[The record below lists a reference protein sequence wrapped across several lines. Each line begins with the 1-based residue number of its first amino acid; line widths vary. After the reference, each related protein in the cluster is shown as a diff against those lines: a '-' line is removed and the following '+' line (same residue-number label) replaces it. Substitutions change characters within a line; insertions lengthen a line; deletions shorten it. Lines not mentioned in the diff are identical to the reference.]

1 MKGYFKNIENNAF
14 IEIKTIMPLI
24 KSARNEHKAT
34 TGKPITTVGYSYI
47 LLLEPILEINEQGDI
62 TLTLKWEDEKEKK
75 SQTITI
81 KQEESNLIPDSY
93 IYYFLSN
100 SHKCRKLFYINQ
112 EFKSRKEF
120 KHQYKLQ
127 GKNRERQKEIAFSK
141 VPYRRYGKEHY
152 KGKLTPYGKR
162 CHKNKLARTECLMK
176 LLEDMSESEKF
187 FATRLKDMLDLIDKN
202 TKETMSAYSNIRS
215 SR

>member
-14 IEIKTIMPLI
+14 IEIKTIVPLI
-24 KSARNEHKAT
+24 KSARKDHKAT
-34 TGKPITTVGYSYI
+34 TGKPITAVGYSYI
-47 LLLEPILEINEQGDI
+47 LLLEPTMEINEQGEI
-62 TLTLKWEDEKEKK
+62 TVTLKWEDEKEQK

-81 KQEESNLIPDSY
+81 KQEESNLIPGSY

-141 VPYRRYGKEHY
+141 SPYRRYGKEHY

-162 CHKNKLARTECLMK
+162 CQKNKLARTECLMK
-176 LLEDMSESEKF
+176 LFEDISETENSL
-187 FATRLKDMLDLIDKN
+187 ATRMRGMLDKIDKN
-202 TKETMSAYSNIRS
+202 IKEAKSTYSKMRDGK
-215 SR
+215 

>member
-14 IEIKTIMPLI
+14 IEIKTIVPLI
-24 KSARNEHKAT
+24 KAARKEHKAT

-100 SHKCRKLFYINQ
+100 SYKCRKLFYINQ

-120 KHQYKLQ
+120 KHKYKLQ

-141 VPYRRYGKEHY
+141 VPYRRYGKKHY

-162 CHKNKLARTECLMK
+162 CQKNKLARTECLMN

-202 TKETMSAYSNIRS
+202 TKETKSTYSKIKNRN
-215 SR
+215 